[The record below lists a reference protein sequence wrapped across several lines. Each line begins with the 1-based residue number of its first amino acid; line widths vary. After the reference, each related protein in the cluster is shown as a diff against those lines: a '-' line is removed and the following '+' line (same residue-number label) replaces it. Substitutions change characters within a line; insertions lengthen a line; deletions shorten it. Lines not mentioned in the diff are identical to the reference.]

1 MAQNLKLNQILTTE
15 KGAKNKAENTFTV
28 IHQMLQKPNLLSGI
42 SRTYTPRKEGDEVF
56 PPEVQKVQFKTE
68 DRLRDLSAALVDLF
82 DETARK
88 DKTNCAALADVI
100 LEDGIVLASGVPATH
115 LLFIEKKLGDLI
127 TFFRKLAVLDPAEDW
142 QRDEAQGLWRTAPT
156 KQFKTKKVTTWEP
169 IVAATKEH
177 PAQLKERTN
186 DEVAGEWTTIKY
198 SGALPAE
205 RVTELLNRTEKLLRA
220 VKRARAA
227 ANNTPVVDLRTGD
240 AVLGYIFK

>member
-1 MAQNLKLNQILTTE
+1 MAPQLKLNQILATE
-15 KGAKNKAENTFTV
+15 KGAKNKAENTFTA

-42 SRTYTPRKEGDEVF
+42 SRTYQPRKEGDEVF

-68 DRLRDLSAALVDLF
+68 DQLRSLSAALVDLF

-88 DKTNCAALADVI
+88 DRTNCAAIGDIV
-100 LEDGIVLASGVPATH
+100 LEDGTVLVPGVPATH

-127 TFFRKLAVLDPAEDW
+127 TFFRKLSVLDPSEDW
-142 QRDEAQGLWRTAPT
+142 TRDEAQGLWRTAPT

-186 DEVAGEWTTIKY
+186 DEVAGEWTTVKY

-205 RVTELLNRTEKLLRA
+205 RVTELLARTERLLRA

-227 ANNTPVVDLRTGD
+227 ANNTPVVELKTGD